1 MRLSRLT
8 LILSQVKVYAN
19 ITLRGESQDYWL
31 ANNSDNIVLASIL
44 LLHSS
49 IYQHSSSFFIYFL
62 LLRLLLCIFLL
73 LFIILLLLFFIVLH
87 ALLMMMMMMIRQ
99 QSLLFS
105 FSFCMDALHRSGKL
119 AIADWTFRK
128 KDTLQLSCA
137 YRKASSHINS
147 LYRRKETAGGFW

>member
-73 LFIILLLLFFIVLH
+73 LFIIYCYYYFSLSCMHCCWWWWWYDNNLFFFLFLFVWTHCTVVAKL
-87 ALLMMMMMMIRQ
+87 
-99 QSLLFS
+99 QSLTELF
-105 FSFCMDALHRSGKL
+105 AKRHAP
-119 AIADWTFRK
+119 AIVCLPK
-128 KDTLQLSCA
+128 
-137 YRKASSHINS
+137 
-147 LYRRKETAGGFW
+147 GFFAHKFPVST